1 MDPTACYCEMLASLQ
16 DNDVDAAREHAEN
29 LQRWLDRGGFC
40 PQGQSLGDVKA
51 RLIEVLRNTAA
62 VAQLDS

>member
-1 MDPTACYCEMLASLQ
+1 MDPTACYREMLASLQ
-16 DNDVDAAREHAEN
+16 DNDVEAAQEHARN
-29 LQRWLDRGGFC
+29 LKSWLDRGGCC